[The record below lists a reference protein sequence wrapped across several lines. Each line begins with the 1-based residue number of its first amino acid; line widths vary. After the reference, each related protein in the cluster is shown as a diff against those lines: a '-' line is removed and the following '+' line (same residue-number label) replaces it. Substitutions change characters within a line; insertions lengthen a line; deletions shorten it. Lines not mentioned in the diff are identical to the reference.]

1 MCTLFHSDTAYTKV
15 RKDNKKTALLQI
27 IAIFHITFKQQK
39 PKIRKLLHIR
49 KKSITFA
56 RFCGIR
62 KKAPT
67 RLPLPPQEHPT
78 SPYRARRVPATE
90 GEIDIEKA
98 LTEYMRIALIG
109 YGKMG
114 HTIEEVARERGHQV
128 VCVIDKNNQ
137 EAFDSEA
144 FASADVAIEF
154 TTPAT
159 AEANIRRAWSKGKP
173 VVCGTT
179 GWAIEQLAVNDEQL
193 LHNRRTLVWSSNY
206 SVGVNILFALNRQLA
221 EIMSKYPE
229 YQPSITEVHHVH
241 KLDAPSGTAKTLQ
254 YTIENL
260 LTSPTPP
267 EEGLDGC
274 SESPL
279 YEGVGGVEG
288 RAVDVPITS
297 IREGEVPG
305 IHTVTWDSEVD
316 TISISHSAKSRK
328 GFALGAVLAA
338 EWIRGKR
345 GFHTMQEVLFNEELR
360 MKN

>member
-1 MCTLFHSDTAYTKV
+1 
-15 RKDNKKTALLQI
+15 
-27 IAIFHITFKQQK
+27 
-39 PKIRKLLHIR
+39 
-49 KKSITFA
+49 
-56 RFCGIR
+56 
-62 KKAPT
+62 
-67 RLPLPPQEHPT
+67 
-78 SPYRARRVPATE
+78 
-90 GEIDIEKA
+90 
-98 LTEYMRIALIG
+98 MRIALIG

-128 VCVIDKNNQ
+128 VCVIDKDNQ
-137 EAFDSEA
+137 EAFDCEA

-179 GWAIEQLAVNDEQL
+179 GWTIEQLAVNDEPL
-193 LHNRRTLVWSSNY
+193 LHNRRALVWSSNY
-206 SVGVNILFALNRQLA
+206 SIGVNILFALNRQLA
-221 EIMSKYPE
+221 EIMSKYSE

-254 YTIENL
+254 CTIRNAQCAM
-260 LTSPTPP
+260 T
-267 EEGLDGC
+267 G
-274 SESPL
+274 ESS
-279 YEGVGGVEG
+279 
-288 RAVDVPITS
+288 DVPITS

-338 EWIRGKR
+338 EWIIGKR
-345 GFHTMQEVLFNEELR
+345 GFHTMEEVLFNEELR